1 MSALSQD
8 TLDDPIP
15 NLPGLD
21 LIVGPMY
28 SSKTTDLLRRLFVS
42 SAVGFK
48 SLYINHTL
56 DNRNQDAEYS
66 THNPLYKQKMEAENG
81 VVMRSLS
88 QLDQLSDAELHEFQ
102 IIGIDEGQ
110 FFPDLKKGVL
120 RMVEVLGKHV
130 IVSGLNGDSNRQPF
144 GQILD
149 LIPYADHISKLSSYC
164 QRCAQPPNKRL
175 IKAIFTYRIRPEI
188 KAEVSG
194 ASTASG
200 ASTTSGSS
208 TTSGASTA
216 PSAST
221 PSSNSEKAT
230 TPDFQSQI
238 LIGAQERFLPVCRQC
253 YQSLTNIK

>member
-1 MSALSQD
+1 MIQFLTNSKEMSSLSQEP
-8 TLDDPIP
+8 LDDPIP

-21 LIVGPMY
+21 IIIGPMY

-56 DNRNQDAEYS
+56 DNRNQEAEYS
-66 THNPLYKQKMEAENG
+66 THNPLYKQKMEVENG
-81 VVMRSLS
+81 VVMQSLS
-88 QLDQLSDAELHEFQ
+88 RLDQLSDSDLHDYQ

-110 FFPDLKKGVL
+110 FFPDLKVGVL
-120 RMVEVLGKHV
+120 RMVEKLGKHV

-164 QRCAQPPNKRL
+164 QRCAQLPNKKL
-175 IKAIFTYRIRPEI
+175 IKAIFTYRIRPETDS
-188 KAEVSG
+188 APTTESVEDEVN
-194 ASTASG
+194 
-200 ASTTSGSS
+200 
-208 TTSGASTA
+208 
-216 PSAST
+216 
-221 PSSNSEKAT
+221 SNT
-230 TPDFQSQI
+230 ILQSQI

-253 YQSLTNIK
+253 YQSVTK